1 MAAGIEI
8 REALNRTDLVFI
20 DVRSPEEFARESIP
34 GAINIPLFLD
44 DQRRRLG
51 IIYKT
56 EGEPAA
62 RRAGLYFVSPRL
74 PEIVDSVCKA
84 AGDKTPLL
92 YCWRGGTRSLS
103 LFQILSMLKIPALR
117 LKGGYRAYRNYV
129 YQALSCYRIEPEVV
143 VLNGLT
149 GVGKTAIII
158 QLLLQGYP
166 AIDLEGLARHRGS
179 VFGAVGFTGQRSQK
193 DFESLLLMELNKYQD
208 FPYLVLEGEGSR
220 IGHLHLPRF
229 LTQAMREGV
238 HVLVTAPLNLRVE
251 RILQE
256 YLAPGLS
263 AENLDQIEQGL
274 ISLEHRLGKAR
285 TARLLS
291 LLREGEFLPVV
302 QEICTGYYDRLYE
315 DAKPEH
321 QEFATILEAGQIAV
335 ATGQLIEFLN
345 RRYHKPCLPKKEDVL
360 T

>member
-1 MAAGIEI
+1 MCI
-8 REALNRTDLVFI
+8 RDR
-20 DVRSPEEFARESIP
+20 
-34 GAINIPLFLD
+34 
-44 DQRRRLG
+44 
-51 IIYKT
+51 
-56 EGEPAA
+56 
-62 RRAGLYFVSPRL
+62 
-74 PEIVDSVCKA
+74 
-84 AGDKTPLL
+84 
-92 YCWRGGTRSLS
+92 
-103 LFQILSMLKIPALR
+103 
-117 LKGGYRAYRNYV
+117 
-129 YQALSCYRIEPEVV
+129 
-143 VLNGLT
+143 
-149 GVGKTAIII
+149 
-158 QLLLQGYP
+158 LQGYP

-335 ATGQLIEFLN
+335 ATGQLLSLIHILSSPLDLIIQPFDYSF
-345 RRYHKPCLPKKEDVL
+345 YH
-360 T
+360 